1 MAMSD
6 GSISTELDQ
15 FFGAYFHQDWDLE
28 AADWQGIVDNY
39 ANADPVAEPLRML
52 AQEIDDMR
60 AARSEPDLSQ
70 FLLRR
75 ISVCYDPRPEATFR
89 EWPGQIAARLRK
101 HANEI
106 DGRTASSD
114 E

>member
-1 MAMSD
+1 MAMND

-28 AADWQGIVDNY
+28 ADDWEGVVDNY
-39 ANADPVAEPLRML
+39 VKANPTADTLRKI

-60 AARSEPDLSQ
+60 TARSEPELAQ
-70 FLLRR
+70 FLIRGVD
-75 ISVCYDPRPEATFR
+75 VCYDPRPEAPFK
-89 EWPGQIAARLRK
+89 EWLGQVAARLRK
-101 HANEI
+101 HTTEI
-106 DGRTASSD
+106 DGRTASPD

>member
-1 MAMSD
+1 MKD

-28 AADWQGIVDNY
+28 ANDWQGIVDNFAS
-39 ANADPVAEPLRML
+39 ANPSAEAQRQI
-52 AQEIDDMR
+52 AQEIDTVRDS
-60 AARSEPDLSQ
+60 RSEPDLAQ
-70 FLLRR
+70 FLIRGVGV
-75 ISVCYDPRPEATFR
+75 SYDPRPENTFK
-89 EWPGQIAARLRK
+89 EWLDQIAARLRK

-106 DGRTASSD
+106 DGRTALSG